1 MLITRTEEYG
11 VRLVLRMAREGGQL
25 TVTRLAE
32 LENLPEPTVAKV
44 LLQLRRGGIVRA
56 ERGRNGGYSLAD
68 EPRRLSVA
76 QVLGALGE
84 PLFAGRF
91 CQSEVACACPNNAE
105 CSLRSVWSHID
116 TMIGKVLEGTSLQD
130 LLGSEEDVGRHVLGL
145 WPLEAAPAAANTDSG
160 GRRSPAYEGENA

>member
-1 MLITRTEEYG
+1 MLITRSEEYG
-11 VRLVLRMAREGGQL
+11 IRLVLRLAREGGQV

-56 ERGRNGGYSLAD
+56 ERGRKGGYSLAA
-68 EPRRLSVA
+68 EPRALSVA
-76 QVLGALGE
+76 RVLGALGE

-91 CQSEVACACPNNAE
+91 CQSEFACACPNDAE

-130 LLGSEEDVGRHVLGL
+130 LLGSEESVGRHVLGL
-145 WPLEAAPAAANTDSG
+145 WPLEAAPAPVSNGSG
-160 GRRSPAYEGENA
+160 GQGSPAYEGENA